1 MTTQQ
6 IITEELI
13 RNLPLELR
21 TFPKLFHFSIE
32 KYAEKVFLSFEEKQY
47 TYNDFGNKTL
57 SLLAGLTKL
66 GIGKGSIVPIMMSNS
81 AEYVMIWFALHLS
94 GATMALVNPDLK
106 GRLLEQLLSDCQ
118 CDLIFACDLAS
129 HNLKAINLS
138 ELTKLKNIVVLNN
151 LDILKGLTVKT
162 VKLSSLF
169 IDKMHALIHESS
181 FQDIQS
187 IFYTSG
193 SSGPSKGVLMPNAHF
208 FANPCTF
215 IRLSN
220 LKSDDVIFN
229 ALPLFHGVGSRQ
241 GVLPAFM
248 VGAQI
253 SLAAK
258 FSATNF
264 WNFVSKSKA
273 TIALLTP
280 SMPSVLL
287 AKEPN
292 SNEKKHNLRA
302 IYNVPHDN
310 EFEKRFN
317 VTMLVSFAITEIGAV
332 IYTPFGKRRI
342 GSMGLA
348 HEDWELA
355 IVDSHDNLLPI
366 GKEGELVCRPKK
378 PFIMMTGYLNQ
389 PGSTTN
395 VFRNLWYH
403 TSDFMYQDSDGFFYF
418 TGRDKDRIRRRG
430 ENISPLEIENEIR
443 THPSIADCIA
453 VGFPA
458 SDGEDEI
465 RVFLLVRDGEKP
477 PPLMNL
483 HDWLN
488 LKLPKSMTPR
498 YYEFIEE
505 FPVTSTQKIDRRF
518 LKDLKISTKTFDTN
532 KIT

>member
-1 MTTQQ
+1 MNTHLV
-6 IITEELI
+6 ITEELI

-21 TFPKLFHFSIE
+21 TFPKIFQYSIG
-32 KYAEKVFLSFEEKQY
+32 KFADKVFLSFEGKKY
-47 TYNDFGNKTL
+47 TYKNFGNQTL

-66 GIGKGSIVPIMMSNS
+66 GIGKGSVVPIMMSNS

-106 GRLLEQLLSDCQ
+106 GRLLEQLLADCQ
-118 CDLIFACDLAS
+118 CDFIFACDRASKNLTSINLAS
-129 HNLKAINLS
+129 L
-138 ELTKLKNIVVLNN
+138 EKLKSIVLSNNI
-151 LDILKGLTVKT
+151 DIPNHLSQRSIL
-162 VKLSSLF
+162 LSSLF
-169 IDKMHALIHESS
+169 IDTKHALIHESS

-215 IRLSN
+215 IRLIN
-220 LKSDDVIFN
+220 LKVDDVIFN

-253 SLAAK
+253 DLAAK

-264 WNFVSKSKA
+264 WDLVSETNA

-287 AKEPN
+287 AKEAKP
-292 SNEKKHNLRA
+292 NEKEHNLRA
-302 IYNVPHDN
+302 VYNVPHDQ

-317 VTMLVSFAITEIGAV
+317 VTMLVSFAISEIGVV
-332 IYTPFGKRRI
+332 IYTTFGEKRN
-342 GSMGLA
+342 GSMGMA

-355 IVDSHDNLLPI
+355 IVDSSDNVLPV

-378 PFIMMTGYLNQ
+378 PFIMTTGYLNQ
-389 PGSTTN
+389 PSATAN

-403 TSDFMYQDSDGFFYF
+403 TSDFMYQDVDGFFYF
-418 TGRDKDRIRRRG
+418 TGRDKDRLRRRG
-430 ENISPLEIENEIR
+430 ENISPMEIENEVK

-458 SDGEDEI
+458 SDGEDDI
-465 RVFLLVRDGEKP
+465 RVFLLVKDGEIP
-477 PPLMNL
+477 PPIMNL
-483 HDWLN
+483 HDWIK
-488 LKLPKSMTPR
+488 LKLPKSMIPR
-498 YYEFIEE
+498 YYEFLEE
-505 FPVTSTQKIDRRF
+505 FPVTSTQKIDRKF
-518 LKDLKISTKTFDTN
+518 LKDLKITMNTFDISEMN
-532 KIT
+532 